1 MLNFIS
7 NLKRTYLV
15 AFIVAIV
22 LILLSGY
29 LLNRQIHKL
38 NKSADLVSQTVEVK
52 EEIQKLY
59 TSLVLVESA
68 ELSYSITKDT
78 LQLQT
83 LHNLKRKSE
92 ASLNELIK
100 TTSNHSFQQERLLSV
115 SKLKDSLFNSL
126 QVVNERLDDER
137 IGSRWVQKEMQKI
150 SDLLDDIQL
159 LKDRLLLE
167 EDLLLVQRMEAYLL
181 ETRTTPIVSLLM
193 VLISI
198 SIFLLAFKKIN
209 DSRKEL
215 EETQLLLQNIFK
227 STENVISHFEAV
239 RDEEDKIVDFKIR
252 FTNEQI
258 KNIYGDTAKNIVGKP
273 ISKIY
278 PVLFENGV
286 FDLLVE
292 CVDKNIP
299 QHYERDFNF
308 IGERKWFYNTAR
320 KINDGVTIASTDVTY
335 QKKAEQK
342 LAQKN
347 KVLKRSNAELESFNR
362 VASHDL
368 QEPLRKIQLFISR
381 LYDSEIDSL
390 TEKGKLYLDKVSS
403 SANRMQSLIQHL
415 LLYSRITKGNQK
427 FSPTNL
433 NEVLEKVQEDLAE
446 QIIDTNAK
454 ITIETLPLVK
464 GVSFQ
469 LEQLFNNV
477 INNSIKY
484 RKQDVQLTIEISSKR
499 INKKF
504 VEIYVKD
511 NGIGF
516 SQEHASKIFELFQ
529 RLHQNEEYSGTGIGL
544 AICKKIAETHNGSIS
559 AKSEPDV
566 GTVITIKLPV

>member
-258 KNIYGDTAKNIVGKP
+258 KKIYGDAAKNIVGKP

-504 VEIYVKD
+504 IEIYVKD